1 MRKYLTNYLNEVE
14 KLLKKEKITK
24 EEINN
29 VITKIMFF
37 QHERLIHLI
46 VTLFFSLF
54 AIVFMILGTLSYYFL
69 IIFAILLVFVIFY
82 IYHYYFLEKKVQYL
96 YTVYDKLKERE
107 L

>member
-29 VITKIMFF
+29 VKTKIMFF

-54 AIVFMILGTLSYYFL
+54 AIIFMILGTLSYYFL

>member
-1 MRKYLTNYLNEVE
+1 MRKYLSDYLIEVQ
-14 KLLKKEKITK
+14 KLLTKDKISEKDL
-24 EEINN
+24 EN
-29 VITKIMFF
+29 VKTKISFF

-54 AIVFMILGTLSYYFL
+54 AIIFMILGVLSYYFL

-96 YTVYDKLKERE
+96 YQIYDKLEERR